1 MSKEINKAVEL
12 LITCSQMN
20 LVSEQAE
27 MIKGNFRHKQKHDF
41 NTWLNLGNKLL
52 NNLKKDLTEGQVQM
66 FENMTDVYHEQSD
79 SIRKQMT
86 EG

>member
-1 MSKEINKAVEL
+1 
-12 LITCSQMN
+12 MN

-52 NNLKKDLTEGQVQM
+52 NNLKKDLTEGQVEM
-66 FENMTDVYHEQSD
+66 FDNMTDVFHEQSD
-79 SIRKQMT
+79 SIRKQIA